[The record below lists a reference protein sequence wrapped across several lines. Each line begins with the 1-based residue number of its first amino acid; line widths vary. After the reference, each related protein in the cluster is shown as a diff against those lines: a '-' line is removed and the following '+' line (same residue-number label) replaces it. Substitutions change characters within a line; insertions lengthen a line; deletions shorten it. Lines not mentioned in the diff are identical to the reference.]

1 MSRTDEAKI
10 CTLIHVYQT
19 LSEKKTGFSEPV

>member
-19 LSEKKTGFSEPV
+19 LSEKQTGFSEPV